1 MHHYRLRLLSD
12 TELLARAESVYD
24 NASLNAKEYT
34 LDSARFGAT
43 RASPICSICKQR
55 VEKCIGH
62 FSVIRLPFPIPV
74 IIAQKDFKT
83 LVSII
88 CPICSHLLIDD
99 LSIVRQIAPEAR
111 LAWVKK
117 ETMKITDN
125 QRRMVVCPNCH
136 SRVQT
141 ITVASDSPQYR
152 FEIQTPSQGYA
163 DQINPIQIHTMLQN
177 FSQIEE
183 VGFPETYHPANFMS
197 NFIPIVP
204 NKLRPKTL
212 MSAESNITT
221 YYKNII
227 SDICRELD
235 SIKKQINLASAVEI
249 PRGQIQA
256 DFNKYYDKLIA
267 YYNLIT
273 DIGTQRS
280 KDSEMSLINRRDRK
294 YADQAVSLLT
304 RLKAKHTKSL
314 WKDGI
319 IGTRHDKSCR
329 TVLGGATESDVYQI
343 QIPEHVANKL
353 TMFYPVYAQNVDAM
367 KQFVALMSDPKIKDN
382 NDIPKVHFVHSGTL
396 DRTTEVTPRNAMSK
410 AALLRAGDKVAIS
423 LFNSDWV
430 LECRY
435 PSLCEEGW
443 GSYKVWRDPN
453 SPVLKVPFPTLAK
466 QNADLDGDEVQAYA
480 MASHTTDVESCV
492 LNSIFR
498 QFLSYKTGNCL
509 VWWQDASKFGV
520 NQMASTKDVNVF
532 NGKRISTTPV
542 KEIVSKM
549 LPNDLNYDD
558 GSIVIK
564 NGKVVDKCKVN
575 NHELFKYIC
584 YKYGTRTATD
594 LLSKLVNFAYD
605 VIRDNGNTLG
615 FEISI
620 KHKDIYDEIQKIKE
634 QTWKRVCEIEKS
646 NDTDYI
652 KLIKESH
659 ELGNQKAKVQLIL
672 KEDAKDSNL
681 EKKKNI
687 QDVLN
692 LLNPE
697 NIIKDRL
704 EEYYQMVVEMD
715 YTAIGDNRTT
725 CTLAEGTR
733 TCCCY
738 PRYSI
743 DPRAYGFHK
752 DAYVEGID
760 PYDHML
766 DCKAARE
773 ALYIK
778 GQGVAKQGYFSKRIS
793 VAAGNNYANWNRQ
806 VEDGFKIVSPQY
818 GSIGADPRH
827 NVVLPL
833 DDISLDDKAFDSK
846 YSEDKALIKLHKK
859 IMENQRRYST
869 LTNFTQKNTFSGTF
883 ATVYHF
889 NQFFNN
895 LE

>member
-1 MHHYRLRLLSD
+1 
-12 TELLARAESVYD
+12 
-24 NASLNAKEYT
+24 
-34 LDSARFGAT
+34 
-43 RASPICSICKQR
+43 
-55 VEKCIGH
+55 
-62 FSVIRLPFPIPV
+62 
-74 IIAQKDFKT
+74 
-83 LVSII
+83 
-88 CPICSHLLIDD
+88 
-99 LSIVRQIAPEAR
+99 
-111 LAWVKK
+111 
-117 ETMKITDN
+117 
-125 QRRMVVCPNCH
+125 
-136 SRVQT
+136 
-141 ITVASDSPQYR
+141 
-152 FEIQTPSQGYA
+152 
-163 DQINPIQIHTMLQN
+163 
-177 FSQIEE
+177 
-183 VGFPETYHPANFMS
+183 
-197 NFIPIVP
+197 
-204 NKLRPKTL
+204 
-212 MSAESNITT
+212 
-221 YYKNII
+221 
-227 SDICRELD
+227 
-235 SIKKQINLASAVEI
+235 
-249 PRGQIQA
+249 
-256 DFNKYYDKLIA
+256 
-267 YYNLIT
+267 
-273 DIGTQRS
+273 
-280 KDSEMSLINRRDRK
+280 
-294 YADQAVSLLT
+294 
-304 RLKAKHTKSL
+304 
-314 WKDGI
+314 
-319 IGTRHDKSCR
+319 
-329 TVLGGATESDVYQI
+329 
-343 QIPEHVANKL
+343 
-353 TMFYPVYAQNVDAM
+353 
-367 KQFVALMSDPKIKDN
+367 
-382 NDIPKVHFVHSGTL
+382 
-396 DRTTEVTPRNAMSK
+396 
-410 AALLRAGDKVAIS
+410 
-423 LFNSDWV
+423 
-430 LECRY
+430 
-435 PSLCEEGW
+435 
-443 GSYKVWRDPN
+443 
-453 SPVLKVPFPTLAK
+453 
-466 QNADLDGDEVQAYA
+466 
-480 MASHTTDVESCV
+480 
-492 LNSIFR
+492 
-498 QFLSYKTGNCL
+498 
-509 VWWQDASKFGV
+509 
-520 NQMASTKDVNVF
+520 
-532 NGKRISTTPV
+532 
-542 KEIVSKM
+542 
-549 LPNDLNYDD
+549 D

-681 EKKKNI
+681 EKMGY
-687 QDVLN
+687 
-692 LLNPE
+692 
-697 NIIKDRL
+697 IKDRL